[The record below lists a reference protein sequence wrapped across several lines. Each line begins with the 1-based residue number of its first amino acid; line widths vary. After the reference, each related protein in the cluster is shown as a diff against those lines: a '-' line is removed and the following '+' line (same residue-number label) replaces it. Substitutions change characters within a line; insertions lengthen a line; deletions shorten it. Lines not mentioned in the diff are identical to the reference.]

1 MRSQALKTL
10 QVLDELA
17 RDSDLTQRSLSKRL
31 GVSVSLVNLFLKRLA
46 AKGFIKLTTFPPK
59 RMKYLLTPEG
69 LREKARLT
77 REFVDFSLHFYGD
90 ARANARKIFQ
100 ELAADGGGARVVFYG
115 AEELAELTYLS
126 LVESADRI
134 ELLGVVDEESTKEEF
149 LSRPMLSLQQ
159 ARTLSPDAVLVTRF
173 GNVDIQALEER
184 FGPGVKVVRVYG
196 P

>member
-17 RDSDLTQRSLSKRL
+17 RDSDLTQRSLSERL

-77 REFVDFSLHFYGD
+77 REFVGFSLHFYRD

-100 ELAADGGGARVVFYG
+100 ELAADGGARVVFYG

-126 LVESADRI
+126 LAEAADRI
-134 ELLGVVDEESTKEEF
+134 ELLGVVDEKSTKQEF
-149 LSRPMLSLQQ
+149 LSRPVLSLQQ

-184 FGPGVKVVRVYG
+184 FGPDVKVVRVYG